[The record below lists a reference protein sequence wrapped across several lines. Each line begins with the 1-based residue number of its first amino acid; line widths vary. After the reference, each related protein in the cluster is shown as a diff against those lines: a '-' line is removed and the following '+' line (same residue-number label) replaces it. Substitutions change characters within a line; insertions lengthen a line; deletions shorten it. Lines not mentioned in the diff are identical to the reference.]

1 MSLVNLF
8 YRSYRFHECFP
19 SHLRDVILDSSN
31 PERDVPARL
40 TYGLPRGSLRTQ
52 THLWSSL
59 LSNRKVKFDFCF
71 SVFRTASFR
80 VERSEDRKHVCVRR
94 LPYSRDKTKKDC
106 EGDYLT
112 VNWRMLKNTHGVS
125 DPLEDNSLCWR
136 TPISS
141 IKQTIEEI
149 ENGIKLFYFELKLHT
164 SVTMDSPAR
173 NIKQQVISEK
183 SSLRW
188 PRRSLCAN
196 LSTMLVIALSTSTNW
211 KKEQMWILVV
221 GLVIRKMV
229 KFNQGL
235 NQILSL
241 AVLSKNM

>member
-1 MSLVNLF
+1 MVVAPLQPKSKVWLLLFGFSNSLFSGGEKWRQETRLC
-8 YRSYRFHECFP
+8 SQAP
-19 SHLRDVILDSSN
+19 LQPWRD
-31 PERDVPARL
+31 
-40 TYGLPRGSLRTQ
+40 
-52 THLWSSL
+52 
-59 LSNRKVKFDFCF
+59 
-71 SVFRTASFR
+71 
-80 VERSEDRKHVCVRR
+80 
-94 LPYSRDKTKKDC
+94 KKDC
-106 EGDYLT
+106 DGDYLT
-112 VNWRMLKNTHGVS
+112 VNWRMLKNTRHGVS
-125 DPLEDNSLCWR
+125 DPLEDNSLCRR

-196 LSTMLVIALSTSTNW
+196 LSTVLVIALSTSTNW

>member
-1 MSLVNLF
+1 MVVAPLKPKSKFWLLLFGFSNSLFSGGEKRRQEIRL
-8 YRSYRFHECFP
+8 RSP
-19 SHLRDVILDSSN
+19 ATLQPWRD
-31 PERDVPARL
+31 
-40 TYGLPRGSLRTQ
+40 
-52 THLWSSL
+52 
-59 LSNRKVKFDFCF
+59 
-71 SVFRTASFR
+71 
-80 VERSEDRKHVCVRR
+80 
-94 LPYSRDKTKKDC
+94 KKDC
-106 EGDYLT
+106 DGDYLT
-112 VNWRMLKNTHGVS
+112 VNWRMLNNTTHGVS

-141 IKQTIEEI
+141 IKKTIEEI

-241 AVLSKNM
+241 AFLSKNM